1 MKISQSP
8 DIPVVAGT
16 TGAQGSNSGTTA
28 TSRKGAPQGGAQGW
42 GSSSSSSV
50 SVSSLAQSLS
60 ANTDLDGSSEV
71 NQDKVQSMRAAI
83 QNGSFQVNAGA
94 IADKL
99 LSNAQD
105 LLRSQSE
112 S

>member
-8 DIPVVAGT
+8 DILVGVGS
-16 TGAQGSNSGTTA
+16 TGAQGSNSGTAA
-28 TSRKGAPQGGAQGW
+28 TGRKGVVQGTA
-42 GSSSSSSV
+42 GSGGSSSSV

-60 ANTDLDGSSEV
+60 TGTGLEGGSDV
-71 NQDKVQSMRAAI
+71 DMDKVQTMRAAI

-105 LLRSQSE
+105 LMRSQSE